1 VSHVKTLAVLV
12 VCIALGARAGAQGR
26 TDVVTLTNGDR
37 ITGEVVRLDRG
48 RLEFKTDD
56 EGTIYFEWDI
66 VARVTSSEIFEVVTA
81 DGNRFLG
88 TLTANG
94 GGTLIVAAID
104 GETSLRLM
112 DVTAITQIGSSFWKK
127 LEGSVDL
134 GFSYTKSSAIAQLNL
149 NSITVFRKPAFE
161 ARLTAS
167 GTLTKSEEGERDD
180 RAIVQA
186 SYLRYRGQR
195 WFVAGAAGFES
206 NESLGLRLRSQIAAS
221 VGPRLVNTNRAYV
234 SVGVGLSVNH
244 EEGVDAESTDN
255 LESMFTFRTSYFT
268 YDRPKTNVDV
278 AFQYFPSLSNWG
290 RQRIQL
296 DAALKRE
303 IWKDVFVAV
312 NGFDTFDS
320 RPPNPDSHTNDV
332 GVVLSFGWS
341 Y

>member
-1 VSHVKTLAVLV
+1 VSHVKAFAVLLI
-12 VCIALGARAGAQGR
+12 CIALGARAGAQGR

-66 VARVTSSEIFEVVTA
+66 VARVTSSETFEVVTA
-81 DGNRFLG
+81 EGNRFLG
-88 TLTANG
+88 TLTTDG
-94 GGTLIVAAID
+94 RGTLVVAGID
-104 GETSLRLM
+104 GEASLRLM
-112 DVTAITQIGSSFWKK
+112 DVTAITSIGRNFWKR
-127 LEGSVDL
+127 LDGSLDI

-149 NSITVFRKPAFE
+149 NSITVYRKPAFE

-180 RAIVQA
+180 RGIVQA

-206 NESLGLRLRSQIAAS
+206 NESLGLRLRSQVAAS
-221 VGPRLVNTNRAYV
+221 VGPRLVNTNKAYV
-234 SVGVGLSVNH
+234 SAGVGLSVNH
-244 EEGVDAESTDN
+244 EEAVDAESTDN

-268 YDRPKTNVDV
+268 YDRPKTNIDIG
-278 AFQYFPSLSNWG
+278 FQYFPSLSNWG

-296 DAALKRE
+296 DASLKRE

-312 NGFDTFDS
+312 NMFDTFDS
-320 RPPNPDSHTNDV
+320 RPPNPDSHSNDV